1 MKYLLIEMLH
11 RESTLVTRVSMLM
24 KPKATQ
30 ASSDNVHRPTMIVY
44 TVTGMLIV
52 ATIRSE
58 NTEKK
63 LPLTVGCTIYL

>member
-1 MKYLLIEMLH
+1 
-11 RESTLVTRVSMLM
+11 M

-58 NTEKK
+58 NTGTE
-63 LPLTVGCTIYL
+63 LPLTMGCTIYL